1 MDKLAY
7 ELAELLDT
15 SVDKVAGVYPVLK
28 DQVVTYRLLGIA
40 RELSFEIA
48 FATAIGLMIY
58 LLYLEFVFDG
68 DEESEDYAGYIKRR
82 NNAFKFTAT
91 VIVLAILTNM
101 VVRVITPMLTPDIL
115 MLQVLF
121 AK

>member
-28 DQVVTYRLLGIA
+28 DQMVTYRLLGIA

-58 LLYLEFVFDG
+58 LLYLEVVFDG
-68 DEESEDYAGYIKRR
+68 DEESEDYAGYIKKR

-91 VIVLAILTNM
+91 VIILAILTNM

>member
-28 DQVVTYRLLGIA
+28 DQMVTYRLLGIT

-48 FATAIGLMIY
+48 FATALGLMIY
-58 LLYLEFVFDG
+58 ILYLAVVFDA
-68 DEESEDYAGYIKRR
+68 DEESEDYAGYIKKR

-91 VIVLAILTNM
+91 VIILAILTNM

>member
-28 DQVVTYRLLGIA
+28 DQMVTYRMLGIA

-58 LLYLEFVFDG
+58 LLYLEVVSDG
-68 DEESEDYAGYIKRR
+68 DEESEDYAGYIKKR

-91 VIVLAILTNM
+91 VIVLALLTNM

>member
-28 DQVVTYRLLGIA
+28 DQMVTYRLLGIA

-48 FATAIGLMIY
+48 FATALGLMIY
-58 LLYLEFVFDG
+58 ILYLAVVFDG
-68 DEESEDYAGYIKRR
+68 DEESEDYAGYIKKR

-91 VIVLAILTNM
+91 VIVLALLTNM

>member
-40 RELSFEIA
+40 RELGFEIA

-68 DEESEDYAGYIKRR
+68 DEESEDYAGYIKKR

>member
-28 DQVVTYRLLGIA
+28 DQMVTYRLLGIA

-68 DEESEDYAGYIKRR
+68 DEESEDYAGYIKKR

>member
-7 ELAELLDT
+7 ELARLLDT
-15 SVDKVAGVYPVLK
+15 DVENVAGVYPILK
-28 DQVVTYRLLGIA
+28 DQVATYRLLGIA
-40 RELSFEIA
+40 RELTFEIA
-48 FATAIGLMIY
+48 FATGIGLMIY
-58 LLYLEFVFDG
+58 ILYLAVVFDE
-68 DEESEDYAGYIKRR
+68 DEESEDYPRYIKRR

-91 VIVLAILTNM
+91 VVIGCLLANM

>member
-28 DQVVTYRLLGIA
+28 DQIVTYRLLGIA

-48 FATAIGLMIY
+48 FATALGFMIY
-58 LLYLEFVFDG
+58 ILYLAVVFDA
-68 DEESEDYAGYIKRR
+68 DEESEDYSGYIKRR
-82 NNAFKFTAT
+82 NNAFKITAT
-91 VIVLAILTNM
+91 IVIGCLLTNM

>member
-1 MDKLAY
+1 M
-7 ELAELLDT
+7 
-15 SVDKVAGVYPVLK
+15 
-28 DQVVTYRLLGIA
+28 LGIA

-58 LLYLEFVFDG
+58 ILYLAVVFDA

>member
-28 DQVVTYRLLGIA
+28 DQIVTYRLLGIA

-48 FATAIGLMIY
+48 FATALGLMIY
-58 LLYLEFVFDG
+58 ILYLAVVFDA

-91 VIVLAILTNM
+91 IVIGCLLANM